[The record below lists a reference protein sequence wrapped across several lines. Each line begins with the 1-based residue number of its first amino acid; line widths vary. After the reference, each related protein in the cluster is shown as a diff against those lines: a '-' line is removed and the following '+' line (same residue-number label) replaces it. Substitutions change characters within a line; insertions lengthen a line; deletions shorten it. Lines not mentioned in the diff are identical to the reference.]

1 METFSFEKLLAYQK
15 ARILVKGIYAL
26 MRKYPKEEIYALCN
40 QMRRAAISVS
50 SNIAEGIGR
59 SSIKE
64 QIHFIEISYGS
75 LMELYSQLEVSLDL
89 EYITLEE
96 FSEHKVLILDLA
108 KMLSKLRFI
117 RTEKLKSETNG

>member
-1 METFSFEKLLAYQK
+1 
-15 ARILVKGIYAL
+15 
-26 MRKYPKEEIYALCN
+26 MREYPKEEIYALCS

-50 SNIAEGIGR
+50 SNIAEGMGR
-59 SSIKE
+59 SSLKE

-96 FSEHKVLILDLA
+96 FAEHKVIIVDLA

-117 RTEKLKSETNG
+117 RTEKLKSENNG

>member
-1 METFSFEKLLAYQK
+1 MESFSFEKLQAYQK
-15 ARILVKGIYAL
+15 ARVLVKGIYNL
-26 MRKYPKEEIYALCN
+26 NRKYPKEEIYALCN

-50 SNIAEGIGR
+50 SNIAEGMGR